1 MHAVNYNTQQLW
13 HSSELKVE
21 IGTRICDKMLIF
33 FHTIMSVIWGVTLS
47 TDLASK
53 PSFLHWTSSGDPAQK
68 WFYCVISWFH
78 ALGRQKFA
86 TQNILWSTQTIF
98 TLTASEAAFNIV
110 WVVFSFTWWWF
121 VFMDERI
128 TRPGHAGFCVIWLAS
143 TKRHE
148 FCEFWLSFWRQQNV
162 KHVMTH
168 EKVAESIS

>member
-1 MHAVNYNTQQLW
+1 MRCHIVNWFSFQTQL
-13 HSSELKVE
+13 
-21 IGTRICDKMLIF
+21 F
-33 FHTIMSVIWGVTLS
+33 TLNIKWRPS
-47 TDLASK
+47 TEMV
-53 PSFLHWTSSGDPAQK
+53 
-68 WFYCVISWFH
+68 YCVISWFH